1 MKFCLCSFC
10 LSESRGWASIGQG
23 GTLRP
28 ALLLDVMFVRMKQ
41 GHVRA
46 VPALHQLSVWSYDA
60 STCEAAWSF
69 VPLGHNLV
77 ACGEQAHSLHG
88 VGECTAWPA
97 VWVAVWVRCLGC
109 CLGEVFGLLF
119 G

>member
-10 LSESRGWASIGQG
+10 LSESRGWASIGQC

-46 VPALHQLSVWSYDA
+46 VPTLHQLSVWSYDA

-69 VPLGHNLV
+69 VPIGHQLGCLLGAGAQLAWHGRVHCL
-77 ACGEQAHSLHG
+77 AC
-88 VGECTAWPA
+88 
-97 VWVAVWVRCLGC
+97 CLGC
-109 CLGEVFGLLF
+109 CLGDVFGLLF